1 MMASKL
7 AWLAMAFA
15 MAAVVVTAQNSPQ
28 DYVELHNEARR
39 EVSVGPVSWDDTLA
53 AYAQSWADQRVSDCA
68 LEHSQGPYG
77 ENIWRGGAGGD
88 WSASNAVADWVAE
101 KQYYDHGSNSC
112 SSPLGPLGCGHYTQV
127 VWSDTTA
134 IGCGRVVCNS
144 GDVFVVCSYN
154 PRGNWEGQSPYP

>member
-15 MAAVVVTAQNSPQ
+15 MATVVVTAQNSPQ

-39 EVSVGPVSWDDTLA
+39 E
-53 AYAQSWADQRVSDCA
+53 RVSDCA